1 MNAVA
6 TEKQV
11 DLITKLTSEK
21 DWTNAPVA
29 APIQE
34 MLAGVELSRK
44 EASAIIDMMFKLP
57 STKKFVKVT
66 DGFYIL
72 NDTIYKVQTS
82 PTTGNTYAKKL
93 VTDII
98 STEFVYAPGM
108 VTKLAKAEKLTLELA
123 KKYGKLY
130 GMCVICGRTLTNEQ
144 SIADGIG
151 PICGNKL

>member
-1 MNAVA
+1 MTAVA

-57 STKKFVKVT
+57 TVKKTTAKVT
-66 DGFYIL
+66 DGFYVL

-82 PTTGNTYAKKL
+82 PTTGNTYAKQL
-93 VTDII
+93 
-98 STEFVYAPGM
+98 TEDGAFAYAPGAIG
-108 VTKLAKAEKLTLELA
+108 KLAKAEKLTLELA